1 MKEERN
7 GTQVIFMHANFAATV
22 RRLIRRSQDRFT
34 VSNFAHW
41 LEMRLRG
48 LIVRKSKQ
56 ILVSSLVV
64 RECVPE
70 LVNLTNNVRHVIA
83 YC

>member
-1 MKEERN
+1 MR
-7 GTQVIFMHANFAATV
+7 TNFAATV
-22 RRLIRRSQDRFT
+22 RRLIRRSEDRFS

-48 LIVRKSKQ
+48 LIVRKGKQ

-70 LVNLTNNVRHVIA
+70 LVNLTKIARHVLP

>member
-48 LIVRKSKQ
+48 LIVRRKSKE

-64 RECVPE
+64 R
-70 LVNLTNNVRHVIA
+70 
-83 YC
+83 